1 MGGSTAVR
9 STRVQCC
16 RCLTMTAAPSRPS
29 RLAMPRPIPAVD
41 AVTRQTLP
49 AKRAPADAAIFPLLW
64 CPPRVP
70 TASFAGSS
78 PPSLTHAHPQGIA
91 RISQPEPIVSN
102 KFTEV
107 EYLHHPIKDTGRDPT
122 ELSFFTVARGS
133 RRCGVLR
140 ELAGVLRISVRFG
153 VALRSSVRSLCR
165 FHRAGRVF
173 PIQHARECQEFKYNL
188 LRERGLMRTRS

>member
-49 AKRAPADAAIFPLLW
+49 AKRAPADAAIFPLLS

-70 TASFAGSS
+70 TASFAGSES
-78 PPSLTHAHPQGIA
+78 YTLRVFLVSHLGPSLL
-91 RISQPEPIVSN
+91 N
-102 KFTEV
+102 KLNIQ
-107 EYLHHPIKDTGRDPT
+107 YLHHPTRGTGSDIAN
-122 ELSFFTVARGS
+122 FFHG
-133 RRCGVLR
+133 C
-140 ELAGVLRISVRFG
+140 AGISAMWR
-153 VALRSSVRSLCR
+153 
-165 FHRAGRVF
+165 
-173 PIQHARECQEFKYNL
+173 
-188 LRERGLMRTRS
+188 